1 MDLQFIWTNGNDE
14 TFKHFY
20 LVTEQYYNR
29 LVGGEEKRRQ
39 FIPYYAS
46 SAVDVVLLVFY
57 GNGAVGCSGLK
68 KYSDTDA
75 EIKRVWVEP
84 EYRRH
89 HIAAQMMTALEG
101 NAKTMGYKRTI
112 LQTREIQSDAVKLY
126 TGRGYHQIDNYPPY
140 DRLDGAICFAKE
152 L

>member
-20 LVTEQYYNR
+20 FVTEQYYNR
-29 LVGGEEKRRQ
+29 LVGGEEKRKQ
-39 FIPYYAS
+39 FIPYNVS
-46 SAVDVVLLVFY
+46 SAVDNVLLVFL
-57 GNGAVGCSGLK
+57 GNEAVGCSGLK

-89 HIAAQMMTALEG
+89 HIAAQMMTALEEK
-101 NAKTMGYKRTI
+101 AKTMGYKRTI
-112 LQTREIQSDAVKLY
+112 LQTREIQSDAVRLY

-140 DRLDGAICFAKE
+140 DTLDEAICFAKE